1 MKDKDMKVKTNIV
14 IDILVCIIL
23 IQGIVLLGIL
33 IKNII

>member
-1 MKDKDMKVKTNIV
+1 MKVKTNTV
-14 IDILVCIIL
+14 IDILVSIIL